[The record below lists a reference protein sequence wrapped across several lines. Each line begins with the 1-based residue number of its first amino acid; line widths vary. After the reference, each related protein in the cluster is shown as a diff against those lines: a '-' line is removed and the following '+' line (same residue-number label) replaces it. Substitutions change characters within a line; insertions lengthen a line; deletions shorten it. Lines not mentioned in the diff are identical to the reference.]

1 VCVCV
6 IDCVCVCVIDCV
18 CVYACVCD
26 YACVRMHVCVCVCVC
41 VCACS
46 CVCVCVNV
54 SVYVCLCMCVCVW
67 SCVCASCSG
76 RLAVH
81 FVWVKVAHLQFVQ
94 RFFTFMRKVDNRTN
108 TQLKQCLF
116 SPFLA
121 NLITTAIYNQNDFF
135 LNFGSARQHSV
146 RLTQDF
152 LSKMARAA
160 ALFCCS
166 ILKNCCSSHLALHTV
181 SL

>member
-1 VCVCV
+1 
-6 IDCVCVCVIDCV
+6 
-18 CVYACVCD
+18 
-26 YACVRMHVCVCVCVC
+26 
-41 VCACS
+41 
-46 CVCVCVNV
+46 
-54 SVYVCLCMCVCVW
+54 
-67 SCVCASCSG
+67 
-76 RLAVH
+76 
-81 FVWVKVAHLQFVQ
+81 
-94 RFFTFMRKVDNRTN
+94 MRKVDNRTN

-116 SPFLA
+116 SPFLT

-181 SL
+181 SLQHVCTNTCTGSVVGGDTYQVARRRSISSAAKRLASFLPVRIHVWAHQMMRKALCLYQTSWGVSLECNHIIASLYDYAIKTVSLSVYMCTFACVCQHW